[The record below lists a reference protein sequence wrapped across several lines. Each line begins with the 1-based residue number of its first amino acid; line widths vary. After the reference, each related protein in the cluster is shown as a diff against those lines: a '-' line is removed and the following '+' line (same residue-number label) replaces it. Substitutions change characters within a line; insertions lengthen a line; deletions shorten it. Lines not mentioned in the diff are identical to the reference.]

1 LGRRNIIKAIIFDF
15 GQTLVDAADGFRTAE
30 KEAQQK
36 LFANMSLTLHADFMD
51 NYRRIRKEL
60 HARSNFSRI
69 LLWREV
75 YFYYCLKFDDP
86 LLETW
91 ETEYWETVKA
101 KTTLFPETLG
111 ILKDLSS
118 KYQLGLISNTQG
130 QRQTGIHRLS
140 QFPELEKYFQE
151 IIIAGENGI
160 PPKPDSQPFH
170 LCLEGLSLKPS
181 EAVYVGDDFRVD
193 ICGAKDVGLHAVWL
207 QHHSVKRSWP
217 EVETSV
223 PIITRLDPLLDV
235 EGILDSR

>member
-1 LGRRNIIKAIIFDF
+1 MEINIKAVLFDF

-30 KEAQQK
+30 KEAQAK

-69 LLWREV
+69 FLWREV
-75 YFYYCLKFDDP
+75 YFHYCLKSDDA

-91 ETEYWETVKA
+91 ETEYWETVKN
-101 KTTLFPETLG
+101 KTTLFPEALNV
-111 ILKDLSS
+111 LKNLSS

-130 QRQTGIHRLS
+130 QRHSGTHRLS

-151 IIIAGENGI
+151 IIIAGEDGI
-160 PPKPDSQPFH
+160 APKPDPQPFL
-170 LCLEGLSLKPS
+170 LCLDSMNFKPS
-181 EAVYVGDDFRVD
+181 EAVYVGDDYRIDV
-193 ICGAKDVGLHAVWL
+193 CGAKDVGLHAVWL

-235 EGILDSR
+235 EDILDSQ

>member
-1 LGRRNIIKAIIFDF
+1 MIKAILFDF
-15 GQTLVDAADGFRTAE
+15 GQTLVDAAEGFRTAE
-30 KEAQQK
+30 KEAQAK

-91 ETEYWETVKA
+91 EREYWETVKA
-101 KTTLFPETLG
+101 KTTLFPETLS

-130 QRQTGIHRLS
+130 QRQSGTHRLS
-140 QFPELEKYFQE
+140 QFPDLEKYFQE
-151 IIIAGENGI
+151 IIIAGEDGI
-160 PPKPDSQPFH
+160 APKPDPQSFH
-170 LCLEGLSLKPS
+170 LCLEALNLKPS
-181 EAVYVGDDFRVD
+181 EAVYVGDDFRID
-193 ICGAKDVGLHAVWL
+193 ICGAKVAGLHAIWL

-217 EVETSV
+217 EVETLV
-223 PIITRLDPLLDV
+223 PIITRLDPLLDI
-235 EGILDSR
+235 EDILDSQ

>member
-1 LGRRNIIKAIIFDF
+1 VKNNIKAILFDF

-30 KEAQQK
+30 KEAQAK

-69 LLWREV
+69 LLWQEV
-75 YFYYCLKFDDP
+75 YFYYCLKFDEP

-91 ETEYWETVKA
+91 ERDYWETVKK
-101 KTTLFPETLG
+101 KTTLFPETLST
-111 ILKDLSS
+111 LKELSA

-130 QRQTGIHRLS
+130 QRHSGTHRLS

-151 IIIAGENGI
+151 IIIAGEDGI
-160 PPKPDSQPFH
+160 APKPDPQPFR
-170 LCLEGLSLKPS
+170 LCLQALNLKPS
-181 EAVYVGDDFRVD
+181 EAVYVGDDFRIDV
-193 ICGAKDVGLHAVWL
+193 CGAKAVGLHAIWL

-223 PIITRLDPLLDV
+223 PIITRLDPLLDL
-235 EGILDSR
+235 ESILDLQ

>member
-1 LGRRNIIKAIIFDF
+1 MKNNIKAILFDF

-30 KEAQQK
+30 KEAQAK

-69 LLWREV
+69 LLWQEV
-75 YFYYCLKFDDP
+75 YFYYCLKFDES

-91 ETEYWETVKA
+91 ERDYWETVKK
-101 KTTLFPETLG
+101 KTTLFPETLST
-111 ILKDLSS
+111 LKELSA

-130 QRQTGIHRLS
+130 QRHSGTHRLS

-151 IIIAGENGI
+151 IIIAGENDI
-160 PPKPDSQPFH
+160 APKPGPQPFH
-170 LCLEGLSLKPS
+170 RCLQALSLKPS
-181 EAVYVGDDFRVD
+181 EAVYVGDDFRIDV
-193 ICGAKDVGLHAVWL
+193 CGAKDVGLHAIWL

-217 EVETSV
+217 EVETSI
-223 PIITRLDPLLDV
+223 PIITRLDPLLDL
-235 EGILDSR
+235 ESILDLQ

>member
-1 LGRRNIIKAIIFDF
+1 VKNSIKAILFDF

-30 KEAQQK
+30 KEAQSK
-36 LFANMSLTLHADFMD
+36 LFANMSLTLHAEFMD

-86 LLETW
+86 LLKTW
-91 ETEYWETVKA
+91 ETDYWETVKT
-101 KTTLFPETLG
+101 KTTLFAETLRV
-111 ILKDLSS
+111 LKDLSP

-130 QRQTGIHRLS
+130 QQHSGTHRLS

-160 PPKPDSQPFH
+160 APKPDPQPFR
-170 LCLEGLSLKPS
+170 LCLEALNLKPS
-181 EAVYVGDDFRVD
+181 EAVYVGDDFRID
-193 ICGAKDVGLHAVWL
+193 ICGAKDAGLYVVWL

-217 EVETSV
+217 EVGTSV
-223 PIITRLDPLLDV
+223 PIITRLNPLLDL
-235 EGILDSR
+235 ESILDSH

>member
-1 LGRRNIIKAIIFDF
+1 MGGKNIIKAIIFDF
-15 GQTLVDAADGFRTAE
+15 GQTLVDAANGFRRAE
-30 KEAQQK
+30 KEAQKK

-60 HARSNFSRI
+60 HERSNFSRI

-91 ETEYWETVKA
+91 ETEYWETVKV
-101 KTTLFPETLG
+101 KTTLFPETVSV
-111 ILKDLSS
+111 LKRLSP
-118 KYQLGLISNTQG
+118 KYQLGIISNTQG
-130 QRQTGIHRLS
+130 QQHSGTHRLS

-160 PPKPDSQPFH
+160 APKPDPRPFR
-170 LCLEGLSLKPS
+170 LCLEALNLKPS
-181 EAVYVGDDFRVD
+181 EAVYVGDDFRID
-193 ICGAKDVGLHAVWL
+193 ICGAKDAGLYAVWL

-223 PIITRLDPLLDV
+223 PIITRLNLLLDL
-235 EGILDSR
+235 ESILDSH